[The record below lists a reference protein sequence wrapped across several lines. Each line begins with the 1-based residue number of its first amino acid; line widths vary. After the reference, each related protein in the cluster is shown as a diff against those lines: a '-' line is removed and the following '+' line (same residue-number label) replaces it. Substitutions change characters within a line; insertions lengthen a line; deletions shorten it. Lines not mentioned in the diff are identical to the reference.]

1 VTILEAAPAPDDIRI
16 PKRRE
21 YLTTRHGAMN
31 IAHVFLTHAM
41 LIAWFWL
48 GYRYLPFAVY
58 VALSLVVCVV
68 HQRAMSEWI
77 HEGAHFNLLPGKR
90 WNDVATNLLGVWF
103 ALPVS
108 VYREIHFQHHRKE
121 AFFVRDD
128 PDTVFLDIDSRRSF
142 WRAVV
147 SDVTGLTMIRQFLRF
162 QEQDLVSRGERR
174 SRALAVVGPIAALA
188 LAFFLGRLDAA
199 LIYYATLA
207 TLYPLLNRLRTYG
220 QHVTVDEDG
229 RSRFD
234 GSGTSRTID
243 AGIVDRTLYTSPRL
257 MWHYEH
263 HEYPH
268 LPYRALK
275 GLVVREVDF
284 NRYTRSRWQ
293 VLRAIYRGLP
303 H

>member
-1 VTILEAAPAPDDIRI
+1 LESAPASEDVRI

-21 YLTTRHGAMN
+21 FLTARHGAMN
-31 IAHVFLTHAM
+31 VVHVLLTHAL

-90 WNDVATNLLGVWF
+90 WNDVATNLLAGLWF

-108 VYREIHFQHHRKE
+108 VYRDIHFQHHRKE

-162 QEQDLVSRGERR
+162 QEKDLVSKGERR

-207 TLYPLLNRLRTYG
+207 TQYPLLNRLRTYG

-229 RSRFD
+229 RSHFD

-243 AGIVDRTLYTSPRL
+243 AGLIDRTLYTSPRL

-263 HEYPH
+263 HVYPH

-275 GLVVREVDF
+275 GLVVPEVDL

-293 VLRAIYRGLP
+293 VMRAIYRGLP
-303 H
+303 R

>member
-1 VTILEAAPAPDDIRI
+1 LESAPASEDVRI

-21 YLTTRHGAMN
+21 FLTARHGAMN
-31 IAHVFLTHAM
+31 VVHVLLTHAV
-41 LIAWFWL
+41 LIAWFWV
-48 GYRYLPFAVY
+48 GYRYLPFVVY

-90 WNDVATNLLGVWF
+90 WNDVATNLLAGLWF

-108 VYREIHFQHHRKE
+108 VYRDIHFQHHRME

-147 SDVTGLTMIRQFLRF
+147 SDVTGLTMIRQSLRF
-162 QEQDLVSRGERR
+162 QEKDLVSKGERR

-229 RSRFD
+229 RSHFD

-243 AGIVDRTLYTSPRL
+243 AGLVDRTLYTSPRL
-257 MWHYEH
+257 MWHHEH
-263 HEYPH
+263 HVYPH

-275 GLVVREVDF
+275 GLVVPEVDL

-293 VLRAIYRGLP
+293 VMRAIYRGLP
-303 H
+303 R